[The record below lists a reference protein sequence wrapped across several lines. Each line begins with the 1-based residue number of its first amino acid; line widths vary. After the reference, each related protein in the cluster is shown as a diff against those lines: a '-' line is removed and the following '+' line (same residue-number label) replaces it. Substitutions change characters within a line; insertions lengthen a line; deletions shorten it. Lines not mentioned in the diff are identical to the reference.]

1 MKSAS
6 KCIMPSEMTLPSA
19 ASIRQKNPDEKALKQ
34 NMELMDYKDELSGSE
49 DEMEDVKVRATA
61 SI

>member
-1 MKSAS
+1 
-6 KCIMPSEMTLPSA
+6 MPSEMTLPSA